1 VAVDP
6 YIPDGEVPSVE
17 HVVPLLM
24 LGVAIVPVAPVGA
37 GLTPGDAISVAPKG
51 IPVGETAPF
60 VVTPSG
66 EVAPIVGVGLAI
78 PLICAMAALEITSAG
93 RTAVI
98 NENLMSALRL
108 STALPPTSISFAIN
122 SLGSD
127 IG

>member
-1 VAVDP
+1 MAVDP

-17 HVVPLLM
+17 HVVLLLM

-37 GLTPGDAISVAPKG
+37 GLAPGDAISVAPKG

-60 VVTPSG
+60 VVRPSG

-78 PLICAMAALEITSAG
+78 PLICAMAALEITNAG
-93 RTAVI
+93 RTAAI
-98 NENLMSALRL
+98 NENFMSSLHL
-108 STALPPTSISFAIN
+108 STALPPTSISFATN